1 MTIFKNTCARIICN
15 HTLDNEKR
23 NLKGI
28 KLNLIKLNIIISTE
42 SRSVCLG
49 HDMFLSPDKAYC

>member
-23 NLKGI
+23 NLEGI
-28 KLNLIKLNIIISTE
+28 KLILNIIISTE